1 MSKEE
6 TSSGEVEHSIDGLD
20 PKFAVDN
27 RIDMCLGQIRD
38 ISREWAYVR
47 FDGIGVDSLRNR
59 AESLERT
66 AAELQAAAD
75 RYEESEYHD
84 E

>member
-1 MSKEE
+1 MSDDG
-6 TSSGEVEHSIDGLD
+6 SAVEVERATDGLD

-47 FDGIGVDSLRNR
+47 FDGIGVDGLRDR

-75 RYEESEYHD
+75 RYEESEYNA